1 MGVHVLT
8 KVLKGYA
15 SQALWSP
22 CKTAINKI
30 SVNLFS
36 KAKIAV
42 ANAFGGGIANLAP
55 AYA

>member
-1 MGVHVLT
+1 MQVE
-8 KVLKGYA
+8 Y
-15 SQALWSP
+15 SQTSLNFE
-22 CKTAINKI
+22 NKI

-42 ANAFGGGIANLAP
+42 ANAFCGGPFGDLAP